1 MDPLD
6 DFEFKPLT
14 EGLGFHKKTPK
25 LQEQQTQS
33 PSQQSNQ
40 MGKPVPTVQ
49 SLEDLL
55 KTLEKP
61 MTSSSAASSA
71 TSSANSVQITQ
82 TLPRPGSASA
92 ASAAS
97 GLSAASA
104 MDTDIPFPSPMPSHK
119 SPRGGYDI
127 PTPGSEV
134 QIQRPPSQTTVQR
147 PIGLGPK
154 RGAADSPI
162 RKLEPATVS
171 IQAAILDGIV
181 VTAVT
186 LLFLVSL
193 ILVTKIDILS
203 VLLSAQTDLTTQFSV
218 LLLFLSVMQMYVVVA
233 RSFYG
238 RTLGEWTF
246 DYQLGQDYEHDKS
259 IYPLQ
264 VVARSLLMLG
274 TGLIILPVLSLIL
287 GRDLAGQ
294 LTGVQL
300 FHQKVEPI
308 G

>member
-1 MDPLD
+1 MDSLD
-6 DFEFKPLT
+6 EFEFKPLT

-25 LQEQQTQS
+25 LQEQTQTSSQVS
-33 PSQQSNQ
+33 MPSTAAAP
-40 MGKPVPTVQ
+40 KPAPTVQ

-61 MTSSSAASSA
+61 MGIPVPPSSP
-71 TSSANSVQITQ
+71 SVQMTQ
-82 TLPRPGSASA
+82 TLPRE
-92 ASAAS
+92 
-97 GLSAASA
+97 A
-104 MDTDIPFPSPMPSHK
+104 MDTEIPLPTPAPK
-119 SPRGGYDI
+119 PPRGGYDI
-127 PTPGSEV
+127 PVPGSEV
-134 QIQRPPSQTTVQR
+134 QIQRTPPSTVQR
-147 PIGLGPK
+147 PVGLGPK
-154 RGAADSPI
+154 RGAADSPL
-162 RKLEPATVS
+162 RKLEPAAVS
-171 IQAAILDGIV
+171 VQAAILDGIV

-203 VLLSAQTDLTTQFSV
+203 VLLSAKTDLTTQFSIF
-218 LLLFLSVMQMYVVVA
+218 LLFLSVMQMYVVVA

-259 IYPLQ
+259 VYPLQ
-264 VVARSLLMLG
+264 VVARSLLILA
-274 TGLIILPVLSLIL
+274 TGLVVLPLLSMILR
-287 GRDLAGQ
+287 RDLPGQ

-300 FHQKVEPI
+300 FHQKVDPI